1 MRIAQVSPLIESV
14 PPPLYG
20 GTERVVSWLTE
31 ELMRMGHDVTLF
43 ASGDSLTSA
52 NLQAVCPR
60 STRLDPDTPDPLP
73 YHVLELAQVF
83 EQADRFDVIHCHM
96 DFLAFPFARSSHTP
110 TLHTLHGRLDQ
121 PHWLAIAS
129 HYNDTPLVSISNA
142 QRRPIDHLQPNWV
155 ATVYH
160 GLPESDI
167 KPGNGKGE
175 YLAFFARLSREKR
188 PDWAVEVARKTGLPL
203 KVAGKVDPADRA
215 YFAEEIEPLF
225 QDPLVEYIGEI
236 GKEKFEFLGNALALI
251 FPVDWPE
258 PFGLVM
264 IEAMACGTPVI
275 TRPCGS
281 VPEIVQHGRTG
292 FIVETVDEMVEAVK
306 RIHRINR
313 RHCVETVQ
321 ERFSAEA
328 MAARYLAAYETVM
341 NGNGKKPI

>member
-14 PPPLYG
+14 PPRLYG
-20 GTERVVSWLTE
+20 GTERVVSWVTE
-31 ELMRMGHDVTLF
+31 ELTRMGHDVTLF
-43 ASGDSLTSA
+43 ASGDSCTKA
-52 NLQAVCPR
+52 NLHAVCPR
-60 STRLDPDTPDPLP
+60 SMRLDPDAPPALP
-73 YHVLELAQVF
+73 YHVLEVAQAF
-83 EQADRFDVIHCHM
+83 EQADQFDVIHCHM

-110 TLHTLHGRLDQ
+110 TLHTLHGRLDL

-129 HYNDTPLVSISNA
+129 HYRDIPLVSISNA
-142 QRRPIDHLQPNWV
+142 QRQPIDHLQPNWV

-167 KPGNGKGE
+167 RPGSGKGG
-175 YLAFFARLSREKR
+175 YLAFFARLSPEKR
-188 PDWAVEVARKTGLPL
+188 PDWAVEVAKKTGLPL
-203 KVAGKVDPADRA
+203 KVAGKVDPVDRA

-225 QDPLVEYIGEI
+225 NDPLVEYVGEI
-236 GKEKFEFLGNALALI
+236 GEEKFEFLGNALALI
-251 FPVDWPE
+251 FPIDWPE

-275 TRPCGS
+275 TRPRGS
-281 VPEIVQHGRTG
+281 VPEIIQHGRTG
-292 FIVETVDEMVEAVK
+292 FIADTVDEMVNAVK

-328 MAARYLAAYETVM
+328 MARRYLAAYEAVM
-341 NGNGKKPI
+341 NGNGRTSI